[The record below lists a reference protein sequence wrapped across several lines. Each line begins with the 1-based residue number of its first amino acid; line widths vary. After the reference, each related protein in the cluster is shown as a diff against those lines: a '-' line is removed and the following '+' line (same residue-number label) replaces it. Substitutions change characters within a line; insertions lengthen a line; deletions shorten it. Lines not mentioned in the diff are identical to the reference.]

1 MVRIQS
7 GSLYEKNLLFLGG
20 FCFYSICLYNLFCQG
35 VNKQDEDLFLI
46 LILISNESS
55 MAQKNIEKQ
64 SIIKQIELDSF
75 SNRTAFEM
83 ASKIIELAKNRN
95 QNIAVEIM
103 RLNHTIFLYVD
114 DNLPADKHNWL
125 RRKANVAKQFEES
138 SLSVKNDLKEGNMT
152 LEKTFGLDEKDFI
165 AKGGSIPIFI
175 KNVGMVG
182 VITVSGLHDEEDH
195 KIIIDALKGKF
206 F

>member
-1 MVRIQS
+1 MK
-7 GSLYEKNLLFLGG
+7 Y
-20 FCFYSICLYNLFCQG
+20 
-35 VNKQDEDLFLI
+35 LFLI
-46 LILISNESS
+46 ITLISNISS
-55 MAQKNIEKQ
+55 MAQNNVEKQ

-125 RRKANVAKQFEES
+125 RRKANVAKRFEES

-152 LEKTFGLDEKDFI
+152 LDKTFGLDEKDFI